1 MVHGAS
7 MVQDE
12 DATMLRLS
20 GKIFAMYLDVFA
32 LFLDVSGWVSGGR
45 LSIVCLSAKSFF
57 LCFLYCFESSG
68 QQATIKQPATSKKL
82 FLEIRICN

>member
-1 MVHGAS
+1 MVHGES

-20 GKIFAMYLDVFA
+20 GKIFARYLDVFP
-32 LFLDVSGWVSGGR
+32 LFLDVSGWVLGGR

-57 LCFLYCFESSG
+57 LCF
-68 QQATIKQPATSKKL
+68 
-82 FLEIRICN
+82 

>member
-20 GKIFAMYLDVFA
+20 GKIFAMYWDVFP
-32 LFLDVSGWVSGGR
+32 LFLDVSGWVFGW
-45 LSIVCLSAKSFF
+45 
-57 LCFLYCFESSG
+57 
-68 QQATIKQPATSKKL
+68 
-82 FLEIRICN
+82 